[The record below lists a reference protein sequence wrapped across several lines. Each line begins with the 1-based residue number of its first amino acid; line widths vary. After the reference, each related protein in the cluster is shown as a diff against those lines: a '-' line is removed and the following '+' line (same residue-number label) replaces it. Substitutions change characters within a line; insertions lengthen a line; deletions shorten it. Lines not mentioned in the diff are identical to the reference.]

1 MALSDHF
8 SKLKG
13 RFSSLLERHTQ
24 GILLSLVLVIGL
36 SAMLL
41 GTISIQRTIRQPFAA
56 VSNSSGVAPNS
67 ALAVDATKD
76 TDGDTIPDQVEL
88 ANYGT
93 SPFLAD
99 SDSDGK
105 SDSEEIAIGKDPNCP
120 EGQTCGRDV
129 VVPTTEFGA
138 AFPPSADA
146 TQISAAELRTMLRQS
161 GISEE
166 QLSELT
172 DQQLLAS
179 YNQALSNV
187 DAPTT
192 NQPSTQPVSTDSL
205 NTLSVAEIRE
215 LLIKNGIDQNQLEGL
230 SDADLQK
237 LFSETIA
244 SLTPTSSTGN

>member
-41 GTISIQRTIRQPFAA
+41 GTLSIQRTIRQPFAA
-56 VSNSSGVAPNS
+56 ARGGDVASTNQ
-67 ALAVDATKD
+67 ATVLDATKD

-105 SDSEEIAIGKDPNCP
+105 SDSEEIAVGKDPNCP

-129 VVPTTEFGA
+129 TVPTAELGA
-138 AFPPSADA
+138 AFPPSVDT

-166 QLSELT
+166 QLAELT
-172 DQQLLAS
+172 DQQLLES
-179 YNQALSNV
+179 YNQALSNADV
-187 DAPTT
+187 PTT
-192 NQPSTQPVSTDSL
+192 NQPTTQSPSTDSL
-205 NTLSVAEIRE
+205 NTLSPAQIRE

-237 LFSETIA
+237 LFSETVA
-244 SLTPTSSTGN
+244 SLKPTSSTGN